1 MDKPEYIQ
9 RIENKSGEFLSVV
22 NLGEISGNSI
32 NETNY
37 ELLYINSKYVNDKVY
52 WTEKVLKTKHVFYL
66 YLNRGESINIDI
78 YHRPEQLNELIIFI
92 KQFIKQNK

>member
-9 RIENKSGEFLSVV
+9 IIENKSGEFLSVV

-52 WTEKVLKTKHVFYL
+52 WTEKVLKTKHGFYL
-66 YLNRGESINIDI
+66 YLNRSNSINIDI